1 MLYPAKKAEMAAKDN
16 KLALINA
23 VHTLD
28 AHGKDVF
35 AATSLTNGKSLWDQG
50 RVFAIVQSFKSSKD
64 NIQNA
69 LNSSATGAPLEL
81 SLALK
86 KPASEALRVEHFV
99 KSNYT
104 LNIVKGG
111 QTTLINGT
119 IKNES

>member
-1 MLYPAKKAEMAAKDN
+1 
-16 KLALINA
+16 
-23 VHTLD
+23 
-28 AHGKDVF
+28 
-35 AATSLTNGKSLWDQG
+35 
-50 RVFAIVQSFKSSKD
+50 VFAIVQSFKSSKD